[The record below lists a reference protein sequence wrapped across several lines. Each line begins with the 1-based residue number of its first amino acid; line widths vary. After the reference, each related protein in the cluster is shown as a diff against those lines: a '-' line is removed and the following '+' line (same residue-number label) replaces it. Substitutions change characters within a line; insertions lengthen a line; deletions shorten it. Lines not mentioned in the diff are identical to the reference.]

1 MFDYGA
7 GIKNPLFFIGI
18 VEDVRDPRYEG
29 RVKVRAFGIHGT
41 KDQIPSEEL
50 PWALVVKGDY
60 DPNGSPLLGM
70 PAGGSWVFG
79 MFIDGRQAQ
88 QPMVLGLL
96 PLQNTKVSN
105 PDEDGIGNIP
115 PENAELTNRGSA
127 PEDFGQPANHRLA
140 RGEYIDETY
149 VVDQEVSRVM
159 NVAFGGDEE
168 RSWSEPGSA
177 YAAKYP
183 FNRVFSSGAHT
194 IELDDTK
201 DAERIMI
208 YHKEGSYI
216 QIDSRG
222 TVTNKTTSDQFDVI
236 DKNSHVVIGGSGS
249 GFSTVTI
256 NGNSYVKVNGNKVEE
271 ITGDHQQLVHGNY
284 LLSVGGQMNLV
295 GEMAQLR
302 GGDVKIH
309 ANAGTFAI
317 KAAKELQ
324 LQSGEGAYFKSEKV
338 FIQGTDTL
346 NIRGNETRLEGTESL
361 DIFGKSTKIQ
371 GSESFNIK
379 GDASLVVGSD
389 GNVSVRGTTVYID
402 DNVSMANGSA
412 ATPGNAFSAAGAID
426 AASVEAP
433 EPVTKNTSIMP
444 VNETGSVGSS
454 GIAAQDTGGSAKG
467 NGTTGSGGGGGS
479 TSGPVSTATKT
490 AVAPLLDLINR
501 AESRRNGYDAVYSVM
516 LNAGVRPPKP
526 LTQMTIQEVL
536 NFQEANDRRFGS
548 EPMGRYQII
557 EDTLRGYNN
566 QRYNSP
572 EEAIRAGRGQ
582 YPLYQRAGL
591 SAGDMFSP
599 ENQDKMAIQ
608 LLREAKPFGLDSF
621 MENPLTDVR
630 LLRFG
635 NGVAKIWAGLP
646 KVSGPD
652 LGKSEYEGIAG
663 NSSTVSVQEYL
674 SVLRQIHTQREQ
686 VENELSEEAVMSQP
700 VISEENSSE
709 EISGKSY
716 TQDDAD
722 AVEAL
727 RELDSDIGGG
737 GSFKLTPGERAYAE
751 EKGYI

>member
-7 GIKNPLFFIGI
+7 GIKDPLFFIGI
-18 VEDVRDPRYEG
+18 VEDVLDPRYEG

-60 DPNGSPLLGM
+60 DPNGSCNLGM
-70 PAGGSWVFG
+70 PPGGSWIFG

-96 PLQNTKVSN
+96 PLQNTQVSN
-105 PDEDGIGNIP
+105 PDADGVGNIP
-115 PENAELTNRGSA
+115 PENAELLNRGSG

-149 VVDQEVSRVM
+149 VVNQEVSRVM

-194 IELDDTK
+194 IELDDTP

-222 TVTNKTTSDQFDVI
+222 TVTNKATSDQFDVI

-317 KAAKELQ
+317 KAAKEMQ
-324 LQSGEGAYFKSEKV
+324 LESGEGTYFKSDK
-338 FIQGTDTL
+338 IWMQAADTL
-346 NIRGNETRLEGTESL
+346 NIKGLSTLITGEEEL
-361 DIFGKSTKIQ
+361 DIKSPVIRMQ
-371 GSESFNIK
+371 G
-379 GDASLVVGSD
+379 
-389 GNVSVRGTTVYID
+389 D
-402 DNVSMANGSA
+402 DNLDLRSALLKVTSEGKLSLSSGEKVAIDEIVSMANGEAQAAAAAASA
-412 ATPGNAFSAAGAID
+412 ENAIG

-454 GIAAQDTGGSAKG
+454 GIASQDTGGSASG
-467 NGTTGSGGGGGS
+467 SSSGSLGGTAGGDPNFQAPGYPAEMTRGVIERIIRKESILRGID
-479 TSGPVSTATKT
+479 PDV
-490 AVAPLLDLINR
+490 AVAIFR
-501 AESRRNGYDAVYSVM
+501 AEG
-516 LNAGVRPPKP
+516 AGSYQSTVPRTGK
-526 LTQMTIQEVL
+526 
-536 NFQEANDRRFGS
+536 GS
-548 EPMGRYQII
+548 LG
-557 EDTLRGYNN
+557 G
-566 QRYNSP
+566 
-572 EEAIRAGRGQ
+572 
-582 YPLYQRAGL
+582 
-591 SAGDMFSP
+591 
-599 ENQDKMAIQ
+599 
-608 LLREAKPFGLDSF
+608 REASFGPYQL
-621 MENPLTDVR
+621 
-630 LLRFG
+630 
-635 NGVAKIWAGLP
+635 
-646 KVSGPD
+646 
-652 LGKSEYEGIAG
+652 Y
-663 NSSTVSVQEYL
+663 
-674 SVLRQIHTQREQ
+674 
-686 VENELSEEAVMSQP
+686 
-700 VISEENSSE
+700 
-709 EISGKSY
+709 
-716 TQDDAD
+716 
-722 AVEAL
+722 
-727 RELDSDIGGG
+727 IGGG
-737 GSFKLTPGERAYAE
+737 MGNDYQNRTGRDLTTDNTRDGIINQIRFALDQAIALSWQPWYGRGPAGVGRYEGLSGARPA
-751 EKGYI
+751 GNWS